1 MKAKDIESVIEA
13 RKSIKRVVVSIRD
26 DLNASKT
33 DVQISF
39 ELNQM
44 QLRIK
49 QLMNSLGKPQ

>member
-1 MKAKDIESVIEA
+1 MKAKDVETIVEA
-13 RKSIKRVVVSIRD
+13 RKSIKRVVASIRD
-26 DLNASKT
+26 DFNASKT